1 MHRPLCGCRC
11 GCRRRPG
18 RLVLCVRCRARI
30 GPGCCLARESRTRWG
45 RGLCHVCHDGEP
57 EHEVYS
63 SVEVYEDEM
72 VADGLDT
79 LATGVLPPGGDAAT
93 TSARLVDG
101 GVCASTGWQCARCG
115 REHFRRHG
123 VSWCDVCEDYYC
135 QTTCTRFCGRCSTT
149 VCREC
154 PCRCDSDASA
164 RSETTL
170 KLFYRFHEHE
180 GRRFLWRCGYCS
192 LVMCVP
198 RQCASNH
205 VRRCPPGTR
214 FSSPHTCADH
224 CPFSEARRL
233 ANMNDQLNG
242 GIVACF
248 EPAAREVQI
257 QEQRYADRVIQ
268 DVDSE
273 RATPSGASTLGNR
286 CILPQLGT
294 YLSEQLDINNDAEKE
309 RRKARDERGLPRPPK
324 KGAGQSA

>member
-79 LATGVLPPGGDAAT
+79 LATGVLPPGGMLPLGHPGDGAPLHDWSVSPVGAGPTPGPTPGDCTVSPGGEDVT
-93 TSARLVDG
+93 TGEQWPLVSEDG
-101 GVCASTGWQCARCG
+101 HCGVCG
-115 REHFRRHG
+115 H
-123 VSWCDVCEDYYC
+123 Y
-135 QTTCTRFCGRCSTT
+135 
-149 VCREC
+149 
-154 PCRCDSDASA
+154 
-164 RSETTL
+164 
-170 KLFYRFHEHE
+170 FY
-180 GRRFLWRCGYCS
+180 RRFLWRCGYCS

-205 VRRCPPGTR
+205 VRRCPPRTR